1 MKVSIIL
8 NNSPPVNK
16 KQFFIKSSEM
26 YAELGENSLG
36 SQSFD
41 GSVAMKSAVESSP
54 QSSKKSGGAKIK
66 KNSDLRKLLIDD
78 GDSNDLESGVKGKSM
93 TSAIASAGA
102 GADDPYY
109 VFKEDL
115 LMKLELVGDD
125 LQRYERLVKNTV
137 SLFMTH
143 RN

>member
-1 MKVSIIL
+1 
-8 NNSPPVNK
+8 
-16 KQFFIKSSEM
+16 M

-93 TSAIASAGA
+93 ASAS
-102 GADDPYY
+102 ADDPYY

-125 LQRYERLVKNTV
+125 LQRYERLVENTV
-137 SLFMTH
+137 SLFMMH